1 MKRHIPGRHRAP
13 LNLPRPLT
21 GTATVAASG
30 LLAATLGAA
39 TAVPAPPAT
48 AFGFASTDPGPVPDS
63 TPVTTVLGQTPFAPT
78 LGVAT
83 GLTGDLPARAVP
95 APAPEEVEHTHFGEL
110 GFTGVTPKS
119 EATKAPTESA
129 APNVETRAE
138 TSVSAAQTREQ
149 DTAGSRSA
157 SRQEAPVEPAAP
169 VAPVAPTAPVAPV
182 TPTAPVAPSGGQGA
196 EAAIA
201 WAQANL
207 GLPYSWGSSTGGA
220 YDCSGFTTAAFRAA
234 GISIPHQSEAQYH
247 ATSRVALSDIQRGDL
262 LFYSNDGSPSGIF
275 HVAIYLG
282 DGQVIHSLRDW
293 SSWDGSKISGINYAK
308 GLMAA
313 GRP

>member
-1 MKRHIPGRHRAP
+1 MKRRTIGRHRAP

-48 AFGFASTDPGPVPDS
+48 AFGVTSTTPAPVPGDAQSMTAFHQSS
-63 TPVTTVLGQTPFAPT
+63 TASMHSTATTPA
-78 LGVAT
+78 A
-83 GLTGDLPARAVP
+83 DLPARAVP
-95 APAPEEVEHTHFGEL
+95 APAPEDAEHTHFGEL
-110 GFTGVTPKS
+110 GFTGVTP
-119 EATKAPTESA
+119 EPEPVAAPSDSA
-129 APNVETRAE
+129 APSTESLAD
-138 TSVSAAQTREQ
+138 TSASAAQNRAQGTVS
-149 DTAGSRSA
+149 SRSD
-157 SRQEAPVEPAAP
+157 SRQEAPAESAAP
-169 VAPVAPTAPVAPV
+169 VAPA
-182 TPTAPVAPSGGQGA
+182 GGQGA

-207 GLPYSWGSSTGGA
+207 GLPYSWGSSSGGA

-247 ATSRVALSDIQRGDL
+247 ATSRVSLSEIQRGDL
-262 LFYSNDGSPSGIF
+262 LFYSNNGAPSGIF

-282 DGQVIHSLRDW
+282 NGQVIHSLRDW
-293 SSWDGSKISGINYAK
+293 SSWDGSKVSGLHYAS